1 MVAKSSRDDVLP
13 ALSPGASW
21 LGAHD
26 SPGKLPAR
34 LVAPA
39 GLPPP
44 PGLPLVDTF
53 GGGSD
58 ADVESES
65 KASGSESGEGEVNY
79 KNLVTWALCWLQ
91 TCGS

>member
-1 MVAKSSRDDVLP
+1 MRRGWVLMTP
-13 ALSPGASW
+13 QARGGKFPLPERQ
-21 LGAHD
+21 LD
-26 SPGKLPAR
+26 NKLPAR

-65 KASGSESGEGEVNY
+65 KASGSESGEGAVNY

-91 TCGS
+91 MCGS